1 MFGSS
6 AKKVPAKSG
15 VVISYPKTA
24 YKFPGDD
31 EVVEILQNGGY
42 ITKEQAAAAD
52 TDARNP
58 GESRLKFLMRDG
70 TLNGDII
77 GQAIAESYKLP
88 YADLNSKMPT
98 AEQVNLIVPQVARAY
113 RVVYF
118 GEDETTVTVATD
130 MPRPELQPAI
140 AQLFPGKTVVI
151 AFSMPED
158 INDALVLTRSPL
170 NERLTALAAK
180 GGAAPE
186 VLNVI
191 FEDAFLL
198 RVSDIHLEPRHD
210 GVAVRFR
217 VDNVMRDMGVISL
230 GSYPSVLNRL
240 KVKASMSIDEHFA
253 AQDGSMQFEYESR
266 TYDMRVSI
274 VPTVT
279 GEKIAIRLLSEYVQN
294 LALSDLG
301 LQPADQDLLLAESR
315 KPFGM
320 ILVTGPTGSGK
331 TTTLYALL
339 KLLNR
344 STVEVIT
351 IEDPVEY
358 KIPGVNQI
366 QVNPLTNL
374 TFAKGLRSIVRQDPN
389 VILVGEIRDSET
401 AEISVNAA
409 LTGHIL
415 LSTFH
420 ANDAASSIPRLLSMD
435 IEPFLLSSSINVIVS
450 QRLLRRVC
458 ESCRYSYA
466 TKVSELTDVLPT
478 AKHYFTGANVTLYRG
493 KGCDICGH
501 TGYKGRIALFEI
513 LQVTPEVREA
523 IIQHPTSAQLWKIAK
538 ANGARSLFD
547 DGIEKVKTG
556 MTTIEEL
563 LRVAIPA

>member
-6 AKKVPAKSG
+6 AKKVPSKSG
-15 VVISYPKTA
+15 VVISYPKTP

-31 EVVEILQNGGY
+31 EVIGIVRDGGY
-42 ITKEQAAAAD
+42 ITEEQVAAAD

-58 GESRLKFLMRDG
+58 GESKLKFLMRAG
-70 TLNGDII
+70 TLNRDLI
-77 GQAIAESYKLP
+77 GQAIAESYKIP

-98 AEQVNLIVPQVARAY
+98 AEQVMKIPPQVSRAY
-113 RVVYF
+113 RVIF
-118 GEDETTVTVATD
+118 FSEDETTVIAATD

-140 AQLFPGKTVVI
+140 AQLFPQKKVVI

-170 NERLTALAAK
+170 GERLAMLVDK

-186 VLNVI
+186 ILNTI

-198 RVSDIHLEPRHD
+198 RVSDIHLEPRKE
-210 GVAVRFR
+210 GVMVRFR
-217 VDNVMRDMGVISL
+217 VDNVMRDMGTIAV
-230 GSYPSVLNRL
+230 GSYPLVLNRL

-253 AQDGSMQFEYESR
+253 AQDGSMQYEYENR
-266 TYDMRVSI
+266 AYDMRVSI

-279 GEKIAIRLLSEYVQN
+279 GEKVAIRLLSEYVQN

-301 LQPADQDLLLAESR
+301 LSPLDQDMLLAEAR

-366 QVNPLTNL
+366 QVNTATNL

-389 VILVGEIRDSET
+389 VILVGEIRDAET

-435 IEPFLLSSSINVIVS
+435 IEPFLLSSSINVVVS
-450 QRLLRRVC
+450 QRLMRRVC
-458 ESCRYSYA
+458 ESCRHSY
-466 TKVSELTDVLPT
+466 TVKVSELTDALPS
-478 AKHYFTGANVTLYRG
+478 AKHYFSGTNVTLYRG

-501 TGYKGRIALFEI
+501 TGYKGRLALYEI
-513 LQVTPEVREA
+513 LRISPEIREA
-523 IIQHPTSAQLWKIAK
+523 IIGHPTAAQLWKLAK
-538 ANGARSLFD
+538 ANGARSMFD
-547 DGIEKVKTG
+547 DGVEKVKTG
-556 MTTIEEL
+556 MTTLEEL
-563 LRVAIPA
+563 LRVAVPE